1 MESLKYKFRWSAIT
15 IIISVLF
22 ILGITL
28 MLVFT
33 YPYDK
38 WWIVCINVL
47 VVIITLYFI
56 AICPRYWV
64 ITNEGLRLTRIF
76 SPTLFFPFEE
86 YTMKSTTMPQISD
99 SINVSSM

>member
-1 MESLKYKFRWSAIT
+1 
-15 IIISVLF
+15 
-22 ILGITL
+22 